1 MRTDIDQIGS
11 AISSLTE
18 LCKGMLSRIE
28 AIEHRQ
34 AKLAV
39 EQVQIGDDETKDWDT
54 LANMLGMETVAWM
67 VGFVGEINMYGFEN
81 DGKAERNLKAML
93 IGLAC
98 EECNGSVFYEKTY
111 NSREEDT
118 GWVWRSQDL
127 FQSPSDPEWNG
138 EAGSRPAAAIALLN
152 AYRGE
157 E

>member
-1 MRTDIDQIGS
+1 MSNIHEANDHLS
-11 AISSLTE
+11 
-18 LCKGMLSRIE
+18 MLNIVKDLARRIE
-28 AIEHRQ
+28 AIEQRQ

-39 EQVQIGDDETKDWDT
+39 EQVQTGDDETKEWDT

>member
-1 MRTDIDQIGS
+1 MSNIHEANDHLS
-11 AISSLTE
+11 
-18 LCKGMLSRIE
+18 MLNIVKDLARRIE
-28 AIEHRQ
+28 AIEQRQ

-39 EQVQIGDDETKDWDT
+39 EQVQTGDDETKEWDT

-67 VGFVGEINMYGFEN
+67 VGFVGEINLYGFED

-98 EECNGSVFYEKTY
+98 EECNGSVFYHTAKET
-111 NSREEDT
+111 T
-118 GWVWRSQDL
+118 GWVWESHGL
-127 FQSPSDPEWNG
+127 FQSPEDPEWNG
-138 EAGSRPAAAIALLN
+138 ELGSRPAAAIAMLN